1 MAGYDLVFTPVK
13 SASLLWALGSAGTRQ
28 AVEDAHHET
37 VADMLAWLER
47 ETAHP
52 LRPRTRSR
60 RSTARRPRPAHLRR
74 SRRHA
79 SSPRPRHRSRR
90 AHRPPPLHRP
100 RRIHR
105 PHWHPRRPGRSP
117 RLLPPP
123 RPRPL
128 RLHGRDARSRLR
140 RVGTRHPSRTEQGR
154 TVDTAHVLVDDTMT
168 RESLYVAATRG
179 RTGAHLYVQ
188 NEQLLG
194 LDAER
199 PPAPSLD
206 PMDELVAVLTRETGE
221 RTATEVQR
229 EAQASATDERARRRR
244 EPTVS
249 RARTMVPRVPSR
261 RL

>member
-128 RLHGRDARSRLR
+128 RLHGRDARSRT
-140 RVGTRHPSRTEQGR
+140 GT
-154 TVDTAHVLVDDTMT
+154 
-168 RESLYVAATRG
+168 
-179 RTGAHLYVQ
+179 HLYVQ

-199 PPAPSLD
+199 PLAPSLD